1 MLIKYSWT
9 FQFGCQMVPL
19 QGVNL
24 PFLRGFNCHP
34 LEGAG
39 SYVSFSCL
47 DFFVHRWPC
56 SRPVF
61 QHIAFAGM
69 GLIYSLSLLALR
81 MLGFLGSFG
90 VCCAATHE
98 KISSRM
104 KVLLS
109 AKMIIFHFPI

>member
-1 MLIKYSWT
+1 M
-9 FQFGCQMVPL
+9 FGFLCSPL
-19 QGVNL
+19 ALFKTCFPTQ
-24 PFLRGFNCHP
+24 
-34 LEGAG
+34 
-39 SYVSFSCL
+39 
-47 DFFVHRWPC
+47 
-56 SRPVF
+56 
-61 QHIAFAGM
+61 M

-90 VCCAATHE
+90 PCAATHE

>member
-1 MLIKYSWT
+1 M
-9 FQFGCQMVPL
+9 
-19 QGVNL
+19 
-24 PFLRGFNCHP
+24 
-34 LEGAG
+34 
-39 SYVSFSCL
+39 SFSCL

-61 QHIAFAGM
+61 QHIAFTGM

-90 VCCAATHE
+90 PCAATHE